1 MNIVSIHSEITMQKI
16 LLGLLLLIFTLP
28 LMAADEPEK
37 VELTPGYVSMGEAM
51 VLNLATDSPRLTF
64 VQLKA
69 DVLVR
74 DENSIDSVKL
84 HMPALR
90 HQVILMLSEQDAA
103 KMKSPVEREKLRK
116 QISDKVRSVYKEL
129 TGKDDIEEVL
139 FSNFLVQ

>member
-1 MNIVSIHSEITMQKI
+1 MQKI

-74 DENSIDSVKL
+74 DEDSIDSVTL

-90 HQVILMLSEQDAA
+90 HQVILMLSEQDSA

-116 QISDKVRSVYKEL
+116 QITDKVRSVYKDL
-129 TGKDDIEEVL
+129 VGRDDIEEVL

>member
-1 MNIVSIHSEITMQKI
+1 MQKI

-74 DENSIDSVKL
+74 DEDSIDSVTL

-116 QISDKVRSVYKEL
+116 QITDKVRSVYKEL
-129 TGKDDIEEVL
+129 VGKDDIEEVL

>member
-1 MNIVSIHSEITMQKI
+1 MQKI

-69 DVLVR
+69 DILVR
-74 DENSIDSVKL
+74 DEDSIDSVTL

-103 KMKSPVEREKLRK
+103 KMKSPIEREKLRK
-116 QISDKVRSVYKEL
+116 QITDKVRSVYKEL
-129 TGKDDIEEVL
+129 VGKDDIEEVL

>member
-69 DVLVR
+69 DILVR
-74 DENSIDSVKL
+74 DEDSIDSVTL

-103 KMKSPVEREKLRK
+103 KMKSPIEREKLRK
-116 QISDKVRSVYKEL
+116 QITDKVRSVYKEL
-129 TGKDDIEEVL
+129 VGKDDIEEVL

>member
-74 DENSIDSVKL
+74 DEDSIDSVTL

-90 HQVILMLSEQDAA
+90 HQVILMLSEQDSA

-116 QISDKVRSVYKEL
+116 QITDKVRSVYKDL
-129 TGKDDIEEVL
+129 VGRDDIEEVL